1 MALDERQQQI
11 KEGAGLEESRLN
23 VEFIDWLRRWSTP
36 LLVVVAVLVLGYVG
50 YERWQ
55 LSKRAEVDRAFTQL
69 DAITQGARP
78 SPESLKALADEF
90 SGIRGV
96 AHLARLK
103 AADLNLQA
111 ARRGVRVGADLGQ
124 DGAPA
129 DVADLLT
136 DEQRAAVL
144 AEAENL
150 YRRVL
155 DDTDGDKAMAQHA
168 IGAAFGI
175 AAVAECRS
183 DEVAAVAMYKR
194 AQELAEAADLK
205 ALAKTASE
213 RAGSLDE
220 LRMPTLYAAADLPKL
235 PWADEEPVRLPLED
249 SGLVTPTPTPVD
261 PAAEPGTESPPPEQ
275 TPPAQPET
283 APPAQP
289 ESAPP
294 SQPTEPKPEPAPAP
308 APPPP

>member
-36 LLVVVAVLVLGYVG
+36 LLVVVAVVVLGYVG

-55 LSKRAEVDRAFTQL
+55 LSTRAEVDRAFTQL
-69 DAITQGARP
+69 DAMTQGASP

-90 SGIRGV
+90 NGIRGV

-144 AEAENL
+144 AEAESL
-150 YRRVL
+150 YTRVL
-155 DDTDGDKAMAQHA
+155 GDADGDEATASHA
-168 IGAAFGI
+168 IGAAFGL

-183 DEVAAVAMYKR
+183 DQVAAVAMYRR
-194 AQELAEAADLK
+194 AQELANAADLK
-205 ALAKTASE
+205 ALAATAAE
-213 RAGSLDE
+213 RIESLDE
-220 LRMPTLYAAADLPKL
+220 LQMPKLYAAAELPKL
-235 PWADEEPVRLPLED
+235 PWADEEPLRLPLED
-249 SGLVTPTPTPVD
+249 SGLVNPTPTPVD
-261 PAAEPGTESPPPEQ
+261 PSAPPGTEPTTPAQAPPGAAPPPQPEN
-275 TPPAQPET
+275 TPPA
-283 APPAQP
+283 AP
-289 ESAPP
+289 
-294 SQPTEPKPEPAPAP
+294 PTEPKPEPAPT
-308 APPPP
+308 PPPPAP